1 MAKIGSY
8 GWSPRQMER
17 INARRMER
25 GRDPLINV
33 RNIKTEEDYRAAQ
46 NLVASSKDNRKPVA
60 MQADKEMSM
69 QEEAQERTRKF
80 KEKFKPAGS
89 MKLEAEERTRKSKEK
104 FKPAG
109 SMAAEYGYKSSFP
122 TPISKGLREAAGK
135 PLIRKSWDEMTA

>member
-1 MAKIGSY
+1 MARIGQY

-25 GRDPLINV
+25 GQEPLVNL
-33 RNIKTEEDYRAAQ
+33 RNIKTEEDIQKAQ
-46 NLVASSKDNRKPVA
+46 NMLASSKDKRNPVT
-60 MQADKEMSM
+60 MQDTMGKLSM
-69 QEEAQERTRKF
+69 GK
-80 KEKFKPAGS
+80 
-89 MKLEAEERTRKSKEK
+89 EAEERTRKFREK

-122 TPISKGLREAAGK
+122 TPISKGLRETAGK

>member
-1 MAKIGSY
+1 MARIGQY

-25 GRDPLINV
+25 GQEPLVNL
-33 RNIKTEEDYRAAQ
+33 RNIKTEEDIQKAQ
-46 NLVASSKDNRKPVA
+46 NMLASSKDKRKPVT
-60 MQADKEMSM
+60 MQDTMGKISM
-69 QEEAQERTRKF
+69 GK
-80 KEKFKPAGS
+80 
-89 MKLEAEERTRKSKEK
+89 EAEERTRKFREK
-104 FKPAG
+104 FKPTG